1 MVITEFLDLSAM
13 LVPDRTA
20 IAFEGKR
27 LSYAQLRERVNR
39 LADSLSKLGLKKG
52 ERAAILEVN
61 CSQYVEACFAT
72 ARLGGI
78 FVPLNFRIR
87 EEELKYLVNKTEPRV
102 LFLGSRYADMVDG
115 VKAQLPSVEHFIII
129 GGEHKGMQDYEGLIA
144 AGSPEEKTFAQLA
157 DEDTIMLMFTAG
169 TTGFPKGVPQDST
182 AYSTYVLSNVEPPN
196 IEAPAETNL
205 LCMPLYH
212 VAGMQALMAGIYGGR
227 TIALMRQFDEK
238 EWFETV
244 QREKAT
250 RVMLVPTML
259 KRIVDYPDFDKYDLS
274 AVRVVTYGAASCPYE
289 VLKKAIERFPG
300 RALINAFGGTETSS
314 TIAALR
320 AEDQVITGKE
330 SEAEREK
337 KLRRLATSIGLPLE
351 DVEIQVRD
359 ESGQALPV
367 GKIGEIVVRGPRI
380 MKGYWQ
386 NDEETKKAFTPDGWY
401 RTSDL
406 GYLDEE
412 GYIYLTGRADDVIV
426 RGGENIGP
434 DEVESVLSTHPKV
447 EEAAVIGIKDIEWGQ
462 QVRAIVRLKKG
473 ETATEAEI
481 IDFCRPRLASFRR
494 PSSIIFVKE
503 ELPRTSTGKVL
514 RRALREKYGAGDK
527 G

>member
-13 LVPDRTA
+13 LVPQRTA

-27 LSYAQLRERVNR
+27 FSYAQLRERVNR
-39 LADSLSKLGLKKG
+39 LADSLSQLGLKKG
-52 ERAAILEVN
+52 ERVAILEVN
-61 CSQYVEACFAT
+61 CHQYVEACFAT
-72 ARLGGI
+72 VKLGGI

-87 EEELKYLVNKTEPRV
+87 EDELKYLVNKAEPKI
-102 LFLGSRYADMVDG
+102 LFVGSRYADMVDG
-115 VKAQLPSVEHFIII
+115 VKSQLPSVEHFIFI
-129 GGEHKGMQDYEGLIA
+129 GGYKGMPDYEGLIA
-144 AGSPEEKTFAQLA
+144 AGSAEEKNFAELA
-157 DEDTIMLMFTAG
+157 DEDTVMLMFTAG

-182 AYSTYVLSNVEPPN
+182 AYSSYVLSNVEPPN

-238 EWFETV
+238 EWLETV
-244 QREKAT
+244 EREKAT

-259 KRIVDYPDFDKYDLS
+259 KRIVDYPHFDKYDLS
-274 AVRVVTYGAASCPYE
+274 SVRVVTYGAASCPYE
-289 VLKKAIERFPG
+289 VLKKAMERFPG

-320 AEDQVITGKE
+320 AEDQIITGKE
-330 SEAEREK
+330 NEAEREK

-359 ESGQALPV
+359 KRGKKLPT
-367 GKIGEIVVRGPRI
+367 GKIGEIVVRSPRI

-386 NDEETKKAFTPDGWY
+386 NDRETKKAFTGDGWY
-401 RTSDL
+401 RTGDL
-406 GYLDEE
+406 GYKDEE

-434 DEVESVLSTHPKV
+434 DEVESVLYSHPKI
-447 EEAAVIGIKDIEWGQ
+447 EEAAVIGVKDVEWGQ

-473 ETATEAEI
+473 ETATEQEI
-481 IDFCRPRLASFRR
+481 IDFCRPRLASFKC
-494 PSSIIFVKE
+494 PSSVILVKE

-514 RRALREKYGAGDK
+514 RRVLRQRYGLG
-527 G
+527 

>member
-1 MVITEFLDLSAM
+1 MVITEFLDLSAT
-13 LVPDRTA
+13 LVPQRTA
-20 IAFEGKR
+20 IAFEGER
-27 LSYAQLRERVNR
+27 FSYAQLRERVNR

-61 CSQYVEACFAT
+61 CHQYVEACFAT
-72 ARLGGI
+72 ARLGAI

-87 EEELKYLVNKTEPRV
+87 EEELKYLVNKAEPKI
-102 LFLGSRYADMVDG
+102 LFVGSRYGDMVDG
-115 VKAQLPSVEHFIII
+115 VKSQLPSVAHFVII
-129 GGEHKGMQDYEGLIA
+129 GEHKGMEDYEGLIA
-144 AGSPEEKTFAQLA
+144 AGSPEGKTFAPVA
-157 DEDTIMLMFTAG
+157 DEDTVMLMFTAG

-182 AYSTYVLSNVEPPN
+182 AYSSYALSNVEPPN

-227 TIALMRQFDEK
+227 TIALMRQFEEK
-238 EWFETV
+238 EWLETV

-259 KRIVDYPDFDKYDLS
+259 KIIVDYPDFDKYDLS
-274 AVRVVTYGAASCPYE
+274 SIRVVTYGAASCPYE
-289 VLKKAIERFPG
+289 VLKKAMERFPG

-320 AEDQVITGKE
+320 AEDQIITGKE
-330 SEAEREK
+330 NEAQREK

-359 ESGQALPV
+359 KRGKELPT

-380 MKGYWQ
+380 MKGYWH
-386 NDEETKKAFTPDGWY
+386 NDEETKKAFTGDGWY
-401 RTSDL
+401 RTGDL

-434 DEVESVLSTHPKV
+434 DEVESVLYSHPKI
-447 EEAAVIGIKDIEWGQ
+447 EEAAVIGVKDVEWGQ
-462 QVRAIVRLKKG
+462 QVRAIVRPKKG
-473 ETATEAEI
+473 ETATEQEI
-481 IDFCRPRLASFRR
+481 IDFCRPRLAGYKR
-494 PSSIIFVKE
+494 PSSVVLVKE
-503 ELPRTSTGKVL
+503 ELPKTSTGKVL
-514 RRALREKYGAGDK
+514 RRVLRQKYG
-527 G
+527 